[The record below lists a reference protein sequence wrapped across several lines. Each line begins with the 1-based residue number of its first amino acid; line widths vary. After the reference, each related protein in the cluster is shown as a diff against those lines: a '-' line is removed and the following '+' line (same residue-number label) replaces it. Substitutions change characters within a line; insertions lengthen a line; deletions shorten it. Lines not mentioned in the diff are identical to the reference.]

1 MSTYAVIMAGGGGTR
16 LWPLS
21 RRGRPKQAL
30 RLFGE
35 RTLFQRTVER
45 VLPLIPPERILVV
58 AVEEQAEVL
67 RRQAPAL
74 PAESFLYEP
83 SPRGTAAVVGLGA
96 VVLRRRD
103 PQARFA
109 CLPADHYIAHEERFR
124 DVLRAAFALAQEGDL
139 VTLGIRPTAPA
150 TGFGYI
156 EAGEPRGEYEGW
168 PAFRVQ
174 AFKEKPALA
183 EAQRYLAGG
192 RHSWNSGMFVWR
204 AEALLQEIERQMP
217 ALHAGLRAVEEALGR
232 PDERAVL
239 EAVWRELKPQTVD
252 YGVMEGARRVAV
264 FAADA
269 LGWWDVGSWDAL
281 FEMGGLD
288 AAGNLQLAPDVLLH
302 DVRDS
307 LVLRAPEAAG
317 PRLIAALGVHDLIVV
332 DTGDVLLI
340 CDRARA
346 QEVRALV
353 ERLTDAGRDEFL

>member
-21 RRGRPKQAL
+21 RRARPKPSL

-35 RTLFQRTVER
+35 RTLFQLTVER
-45 VLPLIPPERILVV
+45 LLPLLPPERILVV

-67 RRQAPAL
+67 RRQAPQL
-74 PAESFLYEP
+74 PPESFVHEP
-83 SPRGTAAVVGLGA
+83 APRGTAAVVGLAA

-103 PQARFA
+103 PQAVFA
-109 CLPADHYIAHEERFR
+109 CLPADHYLAHEDRFR
-124 DVLRAAFALAQEGDL
+124 ELLQAAYALAQEGDL

-156 EAGEPRGEYEGW
+156 EAGAPRGEYGGW
-168 PAFRVQ
+168 PAFRVR
-174 AFKEKPALA
+174 AFREKPALE
-183 EAQRYLAGG
+183 EARRYVEGG

-204 AEALLQEIERQMP
+204 AEALLAEIARQMP
-217 ALHAGLRAVEEALGR
+217 PLHAALAAIEAGLGG

-239 EAVWRELKPQTVD
+239 EAAWREIQPQTVD
-252 YGVMEGARRVAV
+252 YGVMEGAQQVAV
-264 FAADA
+264 FPADA

-281 FEMGGLD
+281 FEMRPLD
-288 AAGNLQLAPDVLLH
+288 GAGNLVQAPETLLH
-302 DVRDS
+302 EVRDS
-307 LVLRAPEAAG
+307 LVFQTGESGR
-317 PRLIAALGVHDLIVV
+317 RLIAALGVHDLIVV
-332 DTGDVLLI
+332 DAGDVLLL

-353 ERLTDAGRDEFL
+353 ERLTETGGDAYL